1 MNPNQLMRI
10 AKGLSAGQLRSSRRG
25 RPNQEELR
33 RAVSTAYYA
42 LFSALARSAADI
54 FVGRSAAARK
64 SQVWVQTY
72 RSLNHRQAKAQC
84 DKIVKGQN
92 SPAFDQ
98 RIVAF
103 AEAFVNMQTQRHEA
117 DYNPAATFYRTDVQT
132 RIGAAEQALAGLT
145 SCPISERRNFAAF
158 VMHRGRES

>member
-1 MNPNQLMRI
+1 MDPNQLMRI
-10 AKGLSAGQLRSSRRG
+10 AKGLSSGMLRSSRRG

-54 FVGRSAAARK
+54 FVGRSAATRR
-64 SQVWVQTY
+64 SQVWVQIY
-72 RSLNHRQAKAQC
+72 RSLNHGPAKAQC

-92 SPAFDQ
+92 TPAFDQ
-98 RIVAF
+98 RIIVF
-103 AEAFVNMQTQRHEA
+103 AEAFVNMQAERHQA
-117 DYNPAATFYRTDVQT
+117 DYNPAATFYRTGVQT
-132 RIGAAEQALAGLT
+132 SIGAAEQALAGLAGCT
-145 SCPISERRNFAAF
+145 ISERRNFVAF